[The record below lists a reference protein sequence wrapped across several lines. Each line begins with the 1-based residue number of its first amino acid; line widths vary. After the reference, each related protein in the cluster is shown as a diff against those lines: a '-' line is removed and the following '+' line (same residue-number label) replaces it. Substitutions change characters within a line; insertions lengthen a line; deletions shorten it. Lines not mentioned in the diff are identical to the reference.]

1 MQFRRPTENLR
12 VLGTRSVETAIGLIG
27 LGRVTN
33 LGFEKS
39 KWNEEN
45 TMSRPIS
52 FLTRTA
58 MCGLLLLFIV
68 ITASAQFRAGIQGSV
83 VDATGALVPQATVT
97 LTSKETNKPQQTT
110 SSDSGFYSFKG
121 LAPGSYSITAEKAG
135 YRKEV
140 LETVTVDAESV
151 QGINLIL
158 QAGDIAATVT
168 VSGDTTPAIETEN
181 SNIAKTVTTEEVRQ
195 LPQSGRDPYELT
207 RLTPGVFGDFARSS
221 GGNAQNLPN
230 QKGPGGTAANRLIFQ
245 TENSPQITANGQRV
259 ESNNYQID
267 GTSVNSLTFGGAA
280 VITPNQESVKEIR
293 VIASVYS
300 AEYGRNSGAQV
311 LTVSKNGTN
320 QFHGS
325 LFLKN
330 NSPGLNSA
338 NAYGGP
344 GPNGTSL
351 PGVANIQHYN
361 QYGGSI
367 GGPIPLPRFGEGPP
381 SFHLEKNKAFFFFSY
396 EGLRNNSVSTS
407 NQFIT
412 TPQFQQQVLSL
423 RPGSVTAAILGA
435 SGSSARI
442 ISVIPVT
449 CAFAGFSPGSAGRP
463 CQQVAG
469 GLDIGSPALSTGQYI
484 PSVTTG
490 NYGGGGLD
498 GIPDIEYALI
508 GAPNFSK
515 GNQYNARFDFNL
527 TQKDTLTFSSYISKL
542 NAVISDTTANQG
554 ATPLGDV
561 TIKPSN
567 YFATLAYS
575 RILSSTMTNEARV
588 NLTRFVDNQLVTSSN
603 TNFGI
608 PRIEIQNIGIPGR
621 LFFGAPLAETTPGI
635 FAENTYEFR
644 DTLRKSIGSHAFSF
658 GVEMRKEQ
666 NNNNLLGGA
675 RPDFVFE
682 GLFNFVN
689 GTPIFEGINIDP
701 RNGGVPDAQRYFR
714 TNAYAL
720 FAQDDWKFRPNLTV
734 NLGLRWDY
742 FTPLREKNG
751 RLTNFVVGP
760 PGQELVGG
768 RQVPVTDFYKRELK
782 DFAPRLGFAWSPTR
796 IAGLNTANKLVV
808 RGGFGIAYDRIPVND
823 FENSRDNPPNLAR
836 LGICCGTEPTGFSTP
851 FAGGSILYALG
862 ATNSPLSYPANPLLA
877 LTFGP
882 NGIPD
887 NGPFGANLTIYGSSP
902 DTKTPYIYSYSL
914 DAQYELPAKLTGEVG
929 YQGSASRHL
938 VRLIDLRNLYR
949 TNFNASIFF
958 PLTDTNAN
966 YNALI
971 VRLSR
976 RFGRGFQFDG
986 NYRWSKSI
994 DIVSSETVGAANPTF
1009 ISDLSQERGPSDY
1022 DVRHSLVFSG
1032 LWELPIFRARKDLVG
1047 KVLGGWQLSGIATFH
1062 TGFPWT
1068 PVIGNCPTNNA
1079 PVYCPAR
1086 PTAYFGGAGTDT
1098 SNNAF
1103 ITGSNFP
1110 GGGTK
1115 FFSTIGALGPAG
1127 VAGLSNV
1134 NPGIGRNSF
1143 RGPKYRDVD
1152 LSLAK
1157 RFGLPSFFG
1166 EGANLEIKANFF
1178 NAFNILNLAP
1188 FGYAS
1193 SSTTITD
1200 PNFGRAQSALSG
1212 RIIEFQGRFTF

>member
-1 MQFRRPTENLR
+1 MHT
-12 VLGTRSVETAIGLIG
+12 LGSFAKAACC
-27 LGRVTN
+27 
-33 LGFEKS
+33 GF
-39 KWNEEN
+39 
-45 TMSRPIS
+45 
-52 FLTRTA
+52 
-58 MCGLLLLFIV
+58 LLLLV
-68 ITASAQFRAGIQGSV
+68 SITAQAQFKAGIQGTIKDTS
-83 VDATGALVPQATVT
+83 GALIPQAKVA
-97 LTSKETNKPQQTT
+97 LTNNETGKTQETIA
-110 SSDSGFYSFKG
+110 SDEGFYRLSQ
-121 LAPGSYSITAEKAG
+121 LPPGNYKLTVDKAG
-135 YRKEV
+135 YKQQV
-140 LETVTVDAESV
+140 FDNVVVNAEAV
-151 QGINLIL
+151 QGIDVEL
-158 QAGDIAATVT
+158 QPGDISATVT
-168 VSGDTTPAIETEN
+168 VTQQTEQTLQTEN
-181 SNIAKTVTTEEVRQ
+181 ANIDKGITTQ
-195 LPQSGRDPYELT
+195 QIHDLPQNGRDPYELT
-207 RLTPGVFGDFARSS
+207 RLTPGVFGDFARSAS
-221 GGNAQNLPN
+221 GSAQNLPN

-338 NAYGGP
+338 NGYGGP

-351 PGVANIQHYN
+351 PGVKNIQHYN
-361 QYGGSI
+361 QYGGSV
-367 GGPIPLPRFGEGPP
+367 GGPLPIPNFGEGGPMG
-381 SFHLEKNKAFFFFSY
+381 HLGKNKAFFFFSY
-396 EGLRNNSVSTS
+396 EGLRNNTVSVS

-412 TPQFQQQVLSL
+412 TPQFQQQVLNL
-423 RPGSVTAAILGA
+423 RPGSVTAAIVGA
-435 SGSSARI
+435 PGSNPRI

-449 CAFAGFSPGSAGRP
+449 CAFAGFSAGSTSRP

-484 PSVTTG
+484 PSITTG

-498 GIPDIEYALI
+498 GIPDIEFAQI
-508 GAPNFSK
+508 GAPNLSK
-515 GNQYNARFDFNL
+515 GNQYNLRFDFNL
-527 TQKDTLTFSSYISKL
+527 TPKDTLTFSSYISKL
-542 NAVISDTTANQG
+542 DAVISDTTTNQG

-567 YFATLAYS
+567 YFATLAYTRTIS
-575 RILSSTMTNEARV
+575 ATMVNEARV
-588 NLTRFVDNQLVTSSN
+588 NLTRFTDNQLSASSN

-644 DTLRKSIGSHAFSF
+644 DTLRKSMGAHALSF
-658 GVEMRKEQ
+658 GGEIRKEQ

-689 GTPIFEGINIDP
+689 GTPIFEGLNIDP
-701 RNGGVPDAQRYFR
+701 RTGGVPDAQRYFR
-714 TNAYAL
+714 TNTYAL
-720 FAQDDWKFRPNLTV
+720 FAQDDWKFRPNLTI

-742 FTPLREKNG
+742 FTPLTENNG
-751 RLTNFVVGP
+751 RLTNFIVGP
-760 PGQELVGG
+760 TGQELTGG
-768 RQVPVTDFYKRELK
+768 RQVPVQNFYDKELH
-782 DFAPRLGFAWSPTR
+782 DFAPRLGLAWSPTR
-796 IAGLNTANKLVV
+796 LGGFDTAQKLVI
-808 RGGFGIAYDRIPVND
+808 RAGFGIAYDRIPVND

-836 LGICCGTEPTGFSTP
+836 LGICCGTEPTSFSTP

-877 LTFGP
+877 LTFP
-882 NGIPD
+882 PSGIP
-887 NGPFGANLTIYGSSP
+887 NTGPFANVTIYGSSP

-914 DAQYELPAKLTGEVG
+914 DAQYEMPAKLTGSIG
-929 YQGSASRHL
+929 YQGSASRHF

-949 TNFNASIFF
+949 TNFNAAIFF

-966 YNALI
+966 YNALLA
-971 VRLSR
+971 RLSR
-976 RFGRGFQFDG
+976 RFSHGFQFDA

-994 DIVSSETVGAANPTF
+994 DIVSSETVGAANPTYIF
-1009 ISDLSQERGPSDY
+1009 DLSQERGPSDY
-1022 DVRHSLVFSG
+1022 DVTHSLVVAG
-1032 LWELPIFRARKDLVG
+1032 LWELPFFRSRKDLAG
-1047 KVLGGWQLSGIATFH
+1047 KVLGGWQVSGIGTFH

-1068 PVIGNCPTNNA
+1068 PVIGNCPTSNQ

-1086 PTAYFGGAGTDT
+1086 PKAYFGGGGTDN

-1110 GGGTK
+1110 GGGTR
-1115 FFSTIGALGPAG
+1115 FFSTVGALGPAG
-1127 VAGLSNV
+1127 VPGLSNV
-1134 NPGIGRNSF
+1134 TPGIGRNSF
-1143 RGPKYRDVD
+1143 RGPKYRQVD

-1157 RFGLPSFFG
+1157 RFGMPAFFG
-1166 EGANLEIKANFF
+1166 EAANLEIKANFF
-1178 NAFNILNLAP
+1178 NVFNITNLVP
-1188 FGYAS
+1188 FAYAS

-1200 PNFGRAQSALSG
+1200 PNFGRATGALSG
-1212 RIIEFQGRFTF
+1212 RIIEFQGRFIF